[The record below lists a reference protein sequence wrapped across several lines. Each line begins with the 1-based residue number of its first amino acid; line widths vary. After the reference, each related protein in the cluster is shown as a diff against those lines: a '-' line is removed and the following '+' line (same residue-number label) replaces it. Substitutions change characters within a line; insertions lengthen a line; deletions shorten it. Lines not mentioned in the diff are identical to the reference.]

1 MAQFRTPNAQKLPR
15 LACIGTIA
23 DIQDTKVSKSGAYN
37 VTNIK
42 IEPRGGGHGSQFSL
56 LTRPEWLAPGFNPD
70 VELEGNN
77 SATFVYSKN
86 ICGPKGSG
94 LASII
99 GIAGSEEA
107 AGKMVEDIQS
117 AVETEKDENGT
128 TVSFVPDAKLDA
140 ILKRNIGN
148 TVGYVLSQKQED
160 TGETEEVDGKIR
172 KVKIRTNNY
181 ELSDLFF
188 PTEAALKKYRKL
200 AAERPDDWRV
210 GFDEAF

>member
-1 MAQFRTPNAQKLPR
+1 MAQFRTPNAQKLPK

-37 VTNIK
+37 VTNVI
-42 IEPRGGGHGSQFSL
+42 IEPRGGGYKSRFSL
-56 LTRPEWLAPGFNPD
+56 LTRPEWLTPNFNPD
-70 VELEGNN
+70 VELEGNS

-86 ICGPKGSG
+86 IAGPKGSG
-94 LASII
+94 LAYIQ

-107 AGKMVEDIQS
+107 ASSLVENIFA
-117 AVETEKDENGT
+117 AVKTEKDKETGAE
-128 TVSFVPDAKLDA
+128 VSYVADGDLDA
-140 ILKRNIGN
+140 ILKRFIGG
-148 TVGYVLSQKQED
+148 TVGYILAQKEED
-160 TGETEEVDGKIR
+160 TGELDENQKKI
-172 KVKIRTNNY
+172 KIRTNNY